1 MANMKY
7 IKESSE
13 WQATT
18 ELEQFCQ
25 FCWSKL
31 QWSTKPVII
40 VTDDHAEAQDIKS
53 MGAFNPRTGEIRV
66 LRGARLT
73 ADWYRT
79 LAHELVHHAQRDSGK
94 VLDGADGSDIEN
106 EANSQAAVILREYGR
121 LNPQIFQK

>member
-1 MANMKY
+1 MKY

-18 ELEQFCQ
+18 EVEQFCQ

-66 LRGARLT
+66 LRGDRLT

-79 LAHELVHHAQRDSGK
+79 LAHELVHHAQRDSGQT
-94 VLDGADGSDIEN
+94 LDGADGSTIEN

-121 LNPQIFQK
+121 LNPQIFKK

>member
-1 MANMKY
+1 MKY

-18 ELEQFCQ
+18 EVEQFCQ

-40 VTDDHAEAQDIKS
+40 VTDDHAEAESVKS

-66 LRGARLT
+66 LRGDRLT

-79 LAHELVHHAQRDSGK
+79 LAHELVHHAQRDSGQT
-94 VLDGADGSDIEN
+94 LDGADGSTIEN

>member
-1 MANMKY
+1 MKY
-7 IKESSE
+7 IKESNE

-40 VTDDHAEAQDIKS
+40 VTDDHAEAESVKS
-53 MGAFNPRTGEIRV
+53 MGAFHPGTGEIRV

-79 LAHELVHHAQRDSGK
+79 LAHELVHHAQRDSGQT
-94 VLDGADGSDIEN
+94 LDGADGSTIEN

>member
-1 MANMKY
+1 MKY

-18 ELEQFCQ
+18 EVEQFCQ

-66 LRGARLT
+66 LRGDRLT

-79 LAHELVHHAQRDSGK
+79 LAHELVHHAQRDSGQT
-94 VLDGADGSDIEN
+94 LDGADGSTIEN

-121 LNPQIFQK
+121 QNPQIFQK

>member
-18 ELEQFCQ
+18 EVEQFCQ
-25 FCWSKL
+25 FCWSRLK
-31 QWSTKPVII
+31 WSTKPVII
-40 VTDDHAEAQDIKS
+40 VTDDHAEAGSVKS
-53 MGAFNPRTGEIRV
+53 MGSFHPRTGEIRV

-79 LAHELVHHAQRDSGK
+79 LAHELVHHAQRDSGQT
-94 VLDGADGSDIEN
+94 LDGADGSTIEN

>member
-18 ELEQFCQ
+18 EVEQFCQ

-40 VTDDHAEAQDIKS
+40 VTDDHAEAQSVKS
-53 MGAFNPRTGEIRV
+53 MGAFHPRTGEIRV

-121 LNPQIFQK
+121 LNPQIFKK

>member
-1 MANMKY
+1 MKY

-18 ELEQFCQ
+18 EVEQFCQ
-25 FCWSKL
+25 FCWSRL
-31 QWSTKPVII
+31 QWTTKPVII
-40 VTDDHAEAQDIKS
+40 VTDDHAEAESVKS

-66 LRGARLT
+66 LRGDRLT

-79 LAHELVHHAQRDSGK
+79 LAHELVHHAQRDSGQT
-94 VLDGADGSDIEN
+94 LDGADGSTIEN

>member
-1 MANMKY
+1 MKY

-18 ELEQFCQ
+18 EVEQFCQ

-40 VTDDHAEAQDIKS
+40 VTDDHAEAQSVKS
-53 MGAFNPRTGEIRV
+53 MGAFHPGTGEIRV

-79 LAHELVHHAQRDSGK
+79 LAHELVHHSQRDSGQT
-94 VLDGADGSDIEN
+94 LDGADGSTIEN

-121 LNPQIFQK
+121 LNPQIFKK

>member
-1 MANMKY
+1 MKY

-18 ELEQFCQ
+18 DVEQFCQ
-25 FCWSKL
+25 FCWSRLK
-31 QWSTKPVII
+31 WSTRPVII

-53 MGAFNPRTGEIRV
+53 MGSFHPRTGEIRV

-94 VLDGADGSDIEN
+94 VLDGADGSTIEN

>member
-1 MANMKY
+1 MKY

-18 ELEQFCQ
+18 EVEQFCQ
-25 FCWSKL
+25 FCWSRL
-31 QWSTKPVII
+31 QWTSKPVII
-40 VTDDHAEAQDIKS
+40 VTDDHAEAESVKS

-66 LRGARLT
+66 LRGDRLT

-79 LAHELVHHAQRDSGK
+79 LAHELVHHAQRDSGQT
-94 VLDGADGSDIEN
+94 LDGADGSTIEN